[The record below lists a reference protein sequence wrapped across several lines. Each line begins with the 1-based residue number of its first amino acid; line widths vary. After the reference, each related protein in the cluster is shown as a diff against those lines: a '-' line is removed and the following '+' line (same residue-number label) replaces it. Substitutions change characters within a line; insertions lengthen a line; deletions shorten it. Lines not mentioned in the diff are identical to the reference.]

1 MYLQL
6 KNILEKIKQFKNDN
20 KKQLAILI
28 DPDKQEL
35 GKMDSLMQKVNKVNF
50 SFIFVGGSLVSNNK
64 IDEVISEIKQLT
76 NIPVVIFPGNTNQ
89 ISNSADGILLLSLIS
104 GRNPEYLIGSH
115 VVAAPILKHSNLEI
129 ISTSYILIDSGTQ
142 TSVSYIS
149 NTTPIPR
156 NKKDIAVATAI
167 AGEMIGHKICY
178 LEAGSGAKYE
188 VPENT
193 ISAVKNNINIP
204 IIVGGGIN
212 TIEKLNNAYKA
223 GADLVVIG
231 TAIEKNEDFLNE
243 LMKV

>member
-1 MYLQL
+1 M

>member
-1 MYLQL
+1 MET
-6 KNILEKIKQFKNDN
+6 IL
-20 KKQLAILI
+20 
-28 DPDKQEL
+28 
-35 GKMDSLMQKVNKVNF
+35 
-50 SFIFVGGSLVSNNK
+50 
-64 IDEVISEIKQLT
+64 
-76 NIPVVIFPGNTNQ
+76 
-89 ISNSADGILLLSLIS
+89 
-104 GRNPEYLIGSH
+104 
-115 VVAAPILKHSNLEI
+115 
-129 ISTSYILIDSGTQ
+129 
-142 TSVSYIS
+142 
-149 NTTPIPR
+149 TTPIPR